1 MPYRSGKARVGKQN
15 TLFYAL
21 LIAAFLVFQSL
32 DIRFQKSELVIE
44 SKDIDTN
51 TLVVCSF
58 TLLILLG
65 FNIKDEL
72 FAIAAIV
79 SRNTALINVIAAKN
93 NIEPEELEAGI
104 EDLSERKEPE
114 Q

>member
-1 MPYRSGKARVGKQN
+1 MPYREGKVQIGKQN

-21 LIAAFLVFQSL
+21 LVAGFMVFQSM
-32 DIRFQKSELVIE
+32 DIKLGKEWSAQ
-44 SKDIDTN
+44 SKNIDTN
-51 TLVVCSF
+51 TLVICTS

-79 SRNTALINVIAAKN
+79 SRNSALINTLAVRN
-93 NIEPEELEAGI
+93 NIQPKELEVEI
-104 EDLSERKEPE
+104 EDLSEKKEPE
-114 Q
+114 P